1 MKNKIVNES
10 GLVFNSLLVCFLIYN
25 IINVWHY
32 ILAPTGQVGALRC
45 ATPRTVGARSHS
57 ERCLASPDIDQARL
71 S

>member
-25 IINVWHY
+25 IINVWHN

-45 ATPRTVGARSHS
+45 ATPRTVGARSH
-57 ERCLASPDIDQARL
+57 
-71 S
+71 